1 MKTGGRPTCTVYTK
15 CIWKGSGRRI
25 VDDEHDDEKDNGH
38 PPRLEL
44 SVEAEDRLQTAI
56 FRTAL
61 LQRAPRT
68 MC

>member
-1 MKTGGRPTCTVYTK
+1 MKFL
-15 CIWKGSGRRI
+15 WKDSGRRM
-25 VDDEHDDEKDNGH
+25 VDDEDDGDRDNGH

-56 FRTAL
+56 FWTAL
-61 LQRAPRT
+61 LQRALRT

>member
-1 MKTGGRPTCTVYTK
+1 MKF
-15 CIWKGSGRRI
+15 IWKDSERRI